1 MSDLHGQQKGNPNPS
16 IWAWRAL
23 ITDMD
28 QWIRDVA
35 APPLSAYPRIT
46 DHTLVPVSEVS
57 FPGIP
62 GVKLPISPLTA
73 YRIDFGPQWKS
84 GIISFEPPKV
94 GKEFT
99 TLVPQ
104 VDRDG
109 SDRSGIRLPELEVP
123 LATYTGWNLRD
134 PSTGMSEYVI
144 PFVGSY
150 IPLPKTAAERQQSH
164 DSRLSIAE
172 RYSSYE
178 DYIRLYRKATER
190 LVKQRFLLPEDIPA
204 VLRRGEAEWKYA
216 TQ

>member
-1 MSDLHGQQKGNPNPS
+1 M
-16 IWAWRAL
+16 
-23 ITDMD
+23 
-28 QWIRDVA
+28 
-35 APPLSAYPRIT
+35 
-46 DHTLVPVSEVS
+46 
-57 FPGIP
+57 
-62 GVKLPISPLTA
+62 KLPISPLTA
-73 YRIDFGPQWKS
+73 YWIDFGPQWKN
-84 GIISFEPPKV
+84 GIVSFEPPKV

-99 TLVPQ
+99 VLVSQ

-109 SDRSGIRLPELEVP
+109 NDRSGIRIPELEVP

-150 IPLPKTAAERQQSH
+150 IPLAKTAAERQQAH

-172 RYSSYE
+172 RYSSHE
-178 DYIRLYRKATER
+178 DYIRLYREAAER
-190 LVKQRFLLPEDIPA
+190 LVKQGFLLPEDIPA